1 MRLKRAHAIK
11 LGAGA
16 AAAIAVPGRVS
27 AASQVTLCLAYPQTG
42 VFAAFFRDS
51 DRGVK
56 MALSEANNM
65 AGGYAIKYIT
75 RDTQANPGVAVQQVT
90 DAIEHDDAR
99 YFMGEAS
106 SAAGLAIEEVA
117 GKQHALFLTSVGA
130 DEVTGSACNMYT
142 FRWSV
147 PTYGAVRSTMYP
159 FVQRNPGAKR
169 WYTIT
174 PSYVFGDSLLRNVK
188 EVAQEKGLTLVG
200 NATHPLG
207 ASDFSSI
214 VTEAIAAKPDVIALL
229 NFGGDSVKTI
239 KTLQQYGAKKSTAIL
254 YVWSSGLSDFQ
265 ALGSDALEGLY
276 VGCQFWH
283 DADAATRR
291 ASEPYMKAYG
301 EPLGYVPASA
311 YIEAKLTLDAIN
323 RSKSADP
330 LAAAKALQGYK
341 YVGPTGP
348 EMVRAYDHQVIKPY
362 YFLRGKAQS
371 AMKNQWDYV
380 DTLASSSYPVPQ
392 SENQCKLT

>member
-1 MRLKRAHAIK
+1 MKLTRATAIT

-16 AAAIAVPGRVS
+16 ATAAALPIRTS
-27 AASQVTLCLAYPQTG
+27 AASEVTLCLAYPQTG
-42 VFAAFFRDS
+42 VFANFYRDS

-65 AGGYAIKYIT
+65 AAGAKINYIT

-90 DAIEHDDAR
+90 DAIDHNDAR
-99 YFMGEAS
+99 YFIGEAS
-106 SAAGLAIEEVA
+106 SAAGLAIEQVA
-117 GKQHALFLTSVGA
+117 GKKQAMFVTSVGA
-130 DEVTGSACNMYT
+130 DEVTGEDCNMYT

-147 PTYGAVRSTMYP
+147 PTYGAIRSTMYP
-159 FVQRNPGAKR
+159 FIQKNPNAKR

-174 PSYVFGDSLLRNVK
+174 PAYVFGDSLLKNLK

-200 NATHPLG
+200 NSTHPLG

-214 VTEAIAAKPDVIALL
+214 VTQAIASKPDVIALL

-239 KTLQQYGAKKSTAIL
+239 KTLQQYGAQKNALIL
-254 YVWSSGLSDFQ
+254 YVWSSGITDF
-265 ALGSDALEGLY
+265 AAIGPDAMNGLY
-276 VGCQFWH
+276 VGCQYWH
-283 DADAATRR
+283 DADAATRK
-291 ASEPYMKAYG
+291 ASAPYMKAYG
-301 EPLGYVPASA
+301 EPMGYVPASA
-311 YIEAKLTLDAIN
+311 YVEAKLVIDAMN
-323 RSKSADP
+323 RAKSTDP

-341 YVGPTGP
+341 YTGPTGP

-380 DTLASSSYPVPQ
+380 ETLASSSYPVPQ
-392 SENQCKLT
+392 SENKCKL